1 MIVVHTR
8 RPSQHLSLTADQIS
22 WKYTCIFYSYALQ
35 LPTQI
40 RESWEQTFGE
50 LGTRTELDPF
60 FSFLQIFFDDMDI
73 FDDYCVVYERLKTV
87 PQIRIVPLD
96 KLEDQYVVQVRKIS
110 RKMC

>member
-1 MIVVHTR
+1 
-8 RPSQHLSLTADQIS
+8 
-22 WKYTCIFYSYALQ
+22 
-35 LPTQI
+35 
-40 RESWEQTFGE
+40 
-50 LGTRTELDPF
+50 
-60 FSFLQIFFDDMDI
+60 MDI